1 MFFALRNRFS
11 FVAKI
16 IKMEY
21 AIKKNTYYSIF
32 VKVMHFATGVMGSN
46 GGHSS
51 QDVWEV
57 VGYMYAPP
65 FSIIKARGLSL
76 RQGNL

>member
-1 MFFALRNRFS
+1 
-11 FVAKI
+11 
-16 IKMEY
+16 MEY

-65 FSIIKARGLSL
+65 SSIKMY
-76 RQGNL
+76 